1 MGGLPG
7 ELIGQSLGMAV
18 GRVIDGDGLKN
29 TTHLKHG
36 QLIDGV
42 PRPVVSRQSAES
54 VKKHGYYRKQRNKN
68 GLHINGGSMLQLGGS
83 AITLGGSFKELG
95 SR

>member
-1 MGGLPG
+1 MCHFSGSV
-7 ELIGQSLGMAV
+7 I

-42 PRPVVSRQSAES
+42 PRPVVSKQSIES
-54 VKKHGYYRKQRNKN
+54 VKKHGYYKKQRGKN
-68 GLHINGGSMLQLGGS
+68 GLHINGGAMLQLGGS
-83 AITLGGSFKELG
+83 AITLGGSFKSLG
-95 SR
+95 ER